1 MSLLA
6 FLWPPP
12 FCLPWDGSGDC
23 SFIGFFVWIVT
34 ILFISTYFC
43 NGSLRLLSKACCF
56 VVIIIVQTGFD
67 SQLTFLKMTK
77 MINMSQ
83 THFDMGKNRVIGGN
97 PRQGFSL

>member
-1 MSLLA
+1 M
-6 FLWPPP
+6 
-12 FCLPWDGSGDC
+12 
-23 SFIGFFVWIVT
+23 
-34 ILFISTYFC
+34 
-43 NGSLRLLSKACCF
+43 
-56 VVIIIVQTGFD
+56 VIIIVQTGFD